1 MNKLTTPVK
10 NIESFA
16 SLPKIPGEMVMMTAL
31 RTLQYHAHDDDN
43 N

>member
-1 MNKLTTPVK
+1 MNKLTMPVQ

-31 RTLQYHAHDDDN
+31 RTLQYYAHDDDN